1 MNSNFLKKI
10 FKCRQYNIDYKEFL
24 SKNIYNIGQ
33 FPDEYNS
40 DNRKKIKSMN
50 DSIKKCV
57 KNKCFKSLD
66 EYKRLPWTT

>member
-10 FKCRQYNIDYKEFL
+10 FKCRQYNTDYKDFL
-24 SKNIYNIGQ
+24 SIYQNNLGQ
-33 FPDEYNS
+33 FSAEFNS

-66 EYKRLPWTT
+66 

>member
-10 FKCRQYNIDYKEFL
+10 FKCRQYNADYKQFL
-24 SKNIYNIGQ
+24 RTFVLIQGQ
-33 FPDEYNS
+33 FPGEYSS

-66 EYKRLPWTT
+66 